1 MSHAEDYFALFGLSP
16 SYELDLSVLTERHRA
31 LQRTVH
37 PDKFAA
43 GSDRERL
50 LAVQRAALIN
60 EAFETLSSPIRRA
73 HYLLT
78 QAGWVRQGE
87 HVTLKDPAFL
97 MEQME
102 LREEL
107 DEIKFEANPEA
118 SLAQFSERV
127 GQAVDATVT
136 EIAVQFRVGGNE
148 ALAKA
153 EHAVS
158 KLQFFEKLQDEVTRL
173 EDKFLGL

>member
-50 LAVQRAALIN
+50 IAVQRAALIN
-60 EAFETLSSPIRRA
+60 EAFETLASPVRRA
-73 HYLLT
+73 HYLLA
-78 QAGWVRQGE
+78 QAGRVREGE
-87 HVTLKDPAFL
+87 HITLKDPAFL

-107 DEIKFEANPEA
+107 DEIKHEADPEA
-118 SLAQFSERV
+118 SLARFAERV
-127 GQAVDATVT
+127 GQALDATIS
-136 EIAVQFRVGGNE
+136 EIALQFRDGSSE
-148 ALAKA
+148 AMTKA

-158 KLQFFEKLQDEVTRL
+158 KLQFFEKLQDEITRL
-173 EDKFLGL
+173 EDRFLGL